1 MTSENILIGES
12 IGNAVEDKVPSQQQ
26 QHPDSELVQSP
37 TDDQEILNPAKL
49 DTNQINFDHAE
60 CLPLLIDRHDL
71 HFNHFPGTNHFLCVC
86 FIHVC

>member
-12 IGNAVEDKVPSQQQ
+12 IGNAVEDKVPTQQ
-26 QHPDSELVQSP
+26 QHQPDSELVQSP
-37 TDDQEILNPAKL
+37 TDDQEILNPTKL

-71 HFNHFPGTNHFLCVC
+71 HFNHFPGTNQF
-86 FIHVC
+86 F